1 MGKNFPRF
9 RCFGL
14 LAVIALIIM
23 LLDSRYG
30 YNLITAPILKPV
42 AKDYHPQA
50 KAPTQDQAQMPSIT
64 QVHTLCNEL
73 KDLAVSVMT
82 YRQDN
87 VPFEALIEAITN
99 SPNQKAKVYAIAI
112 TTQAYKIPMSQSND
126 GKKSQTQKFASYV
139 YNQCAQNPELLLRQ
153 G

>member
-1 MGKNFPRF
+1 MKAIVLFF
-9 RCFGL
+9 LF
-14 LAVIALIIM
+14 LACLFIGVSGAII
-23 LLDSRYG
+23 LFASS
-30 YNLITAPILKPV
+30 ITTTSDGS
-42 AKDYHPQA
+42 AKT
-50 KAPTQDQAQMPSIT
+50 PTQDQAQMPSIT

-82 YRQDN
+82 YRQNN

-112 TTQAYKIPMSQSND
+112 TTQAYKIPMPQSND